1 MIYAYSFVTVLIAV
15 SGLPNKWTILAVLF
29 AVPIYLFARE
39 RQFLRHLIPN
49 EGLRSIVI
57 FLFAVLPTFAYG
69 QGRLRADDI
78 IEGRRFDYV
87 LSEIDQIP
95 VSADASA
102 VQRVRYLGLWRL
114 LFLSNP
120 TTSAL
125 VITKFKDDKALLLK
139 HFDAALVGAVA
150 K

>member
-1 MIYAYSFVTVLIAV
+1 
-15 SGLPNKWTILAVLF
+15 VLF

-39 RQFLRHLIPN
+39 RQFLLHFIPN

-57 FLFAVLPTFAYG
+57 FLFDVLPTFAYG
-69 QGRLRADDI
+69 QGKLRADDI

-102 VQRVRYLGLWRL
+102 VQRVRYLGHSGDFFFSL
-114 LFLSNP
+114 NP

-139 HFDAALVGAVA
+139 HFDAALVGPVA